1 MARDHDSASEFA
13 ARESGS
19 PGGAAHGRHVSAWGT
34 KQTVVG
40 DVLSDVLRAVRLT
53 GAVFFVT
60 EASAPWVME
69 LPDGATLAPALLPG
83 VQHVLSYHIV
93 THGSVWVNVPDETPI
108 PLHAGDVVVF
118 PHGDPYVMSLARG
131 LRGGPAATEM
141 LAFLREMAAGRLPFT
156 VREGGRGPEFVH
168 LVCGFL
174 GCDARP
180 FNPLLGALP
189 PLLHVQRALGDGGD
203 ALGRLFDLTMTE
215 ANASRAGR
223 ESVLLRLSELLFI
236 EVVRQHLSTMS
247 DRETGWLAGL
257 RDPMVGRAL
266 ALLHE
271 QPARA
276 WSLAGLAAAVETSR
290 STLAERFTQFVGQPP
305 MRYLTS
311 WRMQVAA
318 RLLVESSAKV
328 AAVAL
333 QVGYDSEAAFSR
345 AFRKVVHM
353 TPAAWRARRTGGSAR
368 A

>member
-1 MARDHDSASEFA
+1 MVPYHDPASEFA
-13 ARESGS
+13 APASVTRATDHAGH
-19 PGGAAHGRHVSAWGT
+19 ASAWGT
-34 KQTVVG
+34 PQGVAG
-40 DVLSDVLRAVRLT
+40 DVLSDVLRSVRLT

-60 EASAPWVME
+60 EASSPWVME
-69 LPDGATLAPALLPG
+69 LPDGATLAPAILPG

-93 THGSVWVNVPDETPI
+93 TNGSAWVNVPDEKPVR
-108 PLHAGDVVVF
+108 LVAGDVVVF

-131 LRGGPAATEM
+131 VRGGPGRSEM
-141 LAFLREMAAGRLPFT
+141 LAFMRQMAAGRLPFT
-156 VREGGRGPEFVH
+156 VREGGTGPERVH

-189 PLLHVQRALGDGGD
+189 PLLHVRRALGSGAD
-203 ALGRLFDLTMTE
+203 ALGGLFDLTMTE

-236 EVVRQHLSTMS
+236 EVVRRHLAALP

-257 RDPMVGRAL
+257 RDPLVGHAL

-271 QPARA
+271 RPTNAWTLAR
-276 WSLAGLAAAVETSR
+276 LAKEVQSSR
-290 STLAERFTQFVGQPP
+290 STLAERFTRYVGQPP

-311 WRMQVAA
+311 WRMQLAA
-318 RLLVESSAKV
+318 RLLVESNAKV
-328 AAVAL
+328 AAVAA

-345 AFRKVVHM
+345 AFRKLVHV
-353 TPAAWRARRTGGSAR
+353 TPAAWRARRSAGSRR